1 MRPFHNVTAKGMTVT
16 YGETVSREK
25 PSQSD
30 WLRNCGN
37 ATWKHELCIDLL
49 LWQEQITCKLLCL
62 SLSNVTLHKLV
73 ALAPDFRITGKR
85 LVAFMKASNNHLCFP
100 LVSTR
105 EQREISNSPFTNL
118 AIRADHCYALG
129 AKKQSGNRAS
139 VPAAH
144 CAQTS
149 LRQPWYPCTQQLLVG

>member
-85 LVAFMKASNNHLCFP
+85 LGCVHESFEQPSLLP
-100 LVSTR
+100 TR
-105 EQREISNSPFTNL
+105 
-118 AIRADHCYALG
+118 
-129 AKKQSGNRAS
+129 
-139 VPAAH
+139 
-144 CAQTS
+144 
-149 LRQPWYPCTQQLLVG
+149 LRSRTARNFK

>member
-85 LVAFMKASNNHLCFP
+85 LVAFMKASNNHLCFHSSP
-100 LVSTR
+100 LENSEKFQIALSRTWLSVLIIAMR
-105 EQREISNSPFTNL
+105 WEQRSKAVTVPRFLPRIAP
-118 AIRADHCYALG
+118 
-129 AKKQSGNRAS
+129 KQ
-139 VPAAH
+139 V
-144 CAQTS
+144 
-149 LRQPWYPCTQQLLVG
+149 

>member
-62 SLSNVTLHKLV
+62 SLSNVTLQ
-73 ALAPDFRITGKR
+73 AGCTSAGFP
-85 LVAFMKASNNHLCFP
+85 NHWQTLSCVHESFEQPSLLP
-100 LVSTR
+100 LVSAR
-105 EQREISNSPFTNL
+105 EQREISNSLFTNL